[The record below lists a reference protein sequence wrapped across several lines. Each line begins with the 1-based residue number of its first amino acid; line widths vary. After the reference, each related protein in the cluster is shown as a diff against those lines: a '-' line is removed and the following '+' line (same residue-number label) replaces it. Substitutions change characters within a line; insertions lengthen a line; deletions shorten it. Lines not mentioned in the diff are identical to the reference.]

1 MNYPDELIGGE
12 MVPPLVVRDMYVIT
26 GEHKGTVYVEAG
38 KLKIEGL
45 LNGALKV
52 KPDSEVEIFGT
63 HQGPVYMEKGS
74 KVSVT
79 GAIQGTTNIDPGSLL
94 IVEEGG
100 LVDGSLFNDGSVI
113 LRGVFGGVVN
123 GGGDIKV
130 DGGQIK
136 QPVVKN
142 GFIYFQ

>member
-38 KLKIEGL
+38 KLTIEGFL
-45 LNGALKV
+45 SGTLKV
-52 KPDSEVEIFGT
+52 KPDTEVEICGT
-63 HQGPVYMEKGS
+63 HLGSVYMEKGS
-74 KVSVT
+74 KVSVK
-79 GAIQGTTNIDPGSLL
+79 GAIEGTTNIDPGSLL
-94 IVEEGG
+94 VVEKGG
-100 LVDGSLFNDGSVI
+100 QVGGSLYNNGSVI

-123 GGGDIKV
+123 GGGEMKV

-136 QPVVKN
+136 QPVSKN
-142 GFIYFQ
+142 GFIFFQ